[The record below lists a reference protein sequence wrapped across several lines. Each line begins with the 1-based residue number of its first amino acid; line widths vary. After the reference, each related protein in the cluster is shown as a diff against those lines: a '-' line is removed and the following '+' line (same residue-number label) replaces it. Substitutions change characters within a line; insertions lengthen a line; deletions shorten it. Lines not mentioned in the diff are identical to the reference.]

1 MIAEPNILDFH
12 REVLH
17 SINQYGQP
25 HKLGIM
31 LGYKARGH
39 DGRGSYTKL
48 QSKDQEY
55 SCHSERS
62 VAE

>member
-17 SINQYGQP
+17 SINQYGQA

-31 LGYKARGH
+31 WLYKSPGP
-39 DGRGSYTKL
+39 
-48 QSKDQEY
+48 
-55 SCHSERS
+55 
-62 VAE
+62 